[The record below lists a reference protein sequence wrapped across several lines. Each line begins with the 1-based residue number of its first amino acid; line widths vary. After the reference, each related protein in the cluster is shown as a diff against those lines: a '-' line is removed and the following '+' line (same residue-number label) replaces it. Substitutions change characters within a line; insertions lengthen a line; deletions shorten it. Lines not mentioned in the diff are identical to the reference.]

1 MANILWLQSLVKI
14 VYITSVKNNSSR
26 FAAHGSSF
34 VWVGRQK
41 TNIKQGK
48 SFFVTTNWDDCTMHI
63 ESQLHGTELTVCCT
77 SRRFVA
83 SGYRRLSPC
92 RSLKVLRQKVK
103 PIKSFHLSTTN
114 KKTDRKENL
123 SFTPSVNCC
132 SYCFSTSSQS
142 LLFPSIPHEKL
153 APEPAR
159 ATLELSAKM

>member
-48 SFFVTTNWDDCTMHI
+48 SFFVTTYWDDCTMHI

-77 SRRFVA
+77 SSGNLSTKSENQPKLEWFNPASDNALVA
-83 SGYRRLSPC
+83 STCPLIHQLVTSNRLWHC
-92 RSLKVLRQKVK
+92 RIRAKVRV
-103 PIKSFHLSTTN
+103 
-114 KKTDRKENL
+114 
-123 SFTPSVNCC
+123 
-132 SYCFSTSSQS
+132 
-142 LLFPSIPHEKL
+142 
-153 APEPAR
+153 
-159 ATLELSAKM
+159 AKF